1 MYPPNRGGILRPSP
15 GPSRR
20 VMAAAVASSIIIP
33 LVLVL
38 VLVVGPLLEMLAR
51 ANVTELGL
59 NVSDNGQ
66 GEWSIDIVRG
76 STSPYLTLKITDPS
90 ARMVIYEE
98 MLIFLSRRIG
108 RVEDN
113 NNNDRLDMGDSI
125 ILNQGGQVA
134 AGMKFELVR
143 GQTVLG
149 SVNRLPQPKN
159 NGNATLGLG
168 IERTNLDDWYI
179 SIVNNTGS
187 FIAQDVTIR
196 ITNTSSGTVLYNT
209 TADRS
214 TALAEVRDN
223 NDDSKLSAGD
233 AIILSH
239 IRGVDAGMR
248 VEFLIGGTV
257 IGTIAELPP

>member
-1 MYPPNRGGILRPSP
+1 M
-15 GPSRR
+15 
-20 VMAAAVASSIIIP
+20 MAAAAASSIIIP

-38 VLVVGPLLEMLAR
+38 VLVVGPILEMLAR

-59 NVSDNGQ
+59 KVSDNGQ

-76 STSPYLTLKITDPS
+76 STSPYLKLKITDPS
-90 ARMVIYEE
+90 ARMVIYDE

-113 NNNDRLDMGDSI
+113 NNNDRLDRGDSI

-143 GQTVLG
+143 VETVVG
-149 SVNRLPQPKN
+149 CVNRLPQPRN
-159 NGNATLGLG
+159 NGEVSLVLSV
-168 IERTNLDDWYI
+168 ERRHSEDWYI

-187 FIAQDVTIR
+187 FIAQDVRIK
-196 ITNTSSGTVLYNT
+196 ITNTSSGTVLYE
-209 TADRS
+209 APAAPS
-214 TALAEVRDN
+214 TGLAEFRDN

-233 AIILSH
+233 AIVLSNYH
-239 IRGVDAGMR
+239 NVDAGMR
-248 VEFLIGGTV
+248 VEFVMGETV
-257 IGTIAELPP
+257 IGSISQLPA